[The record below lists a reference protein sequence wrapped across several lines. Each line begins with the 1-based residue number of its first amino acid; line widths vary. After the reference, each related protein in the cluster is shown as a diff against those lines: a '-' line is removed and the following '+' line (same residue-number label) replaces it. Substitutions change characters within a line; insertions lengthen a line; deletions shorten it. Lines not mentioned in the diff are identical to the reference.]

1 MGVACDGADV
11 KQGGHSLRCCVQ
23 PLALKLKWEG
33 GGNNFAEMLF
43 VSSGLYRK
51 NVVHVQQMLL
61 YRGVS

>member
-1 MGVACDGADV
+1 MACGGADV

-23 PLALKLKWEG
+23 PLASKLKWE

-51 NVVHVQQMLL
+51 NVFHVQQMLL
-61 YRGVS
+61 YRSVS